1 VPRKRRSKVWQYRK
15 GEYTNSVTAVER
27 VDRDRTIEV
36 RWWIPSLRKYQRKS
50 LGFGIRDHHGVVLL
64 EKEQEAVRQTQ
75 AIYDSLMSGR
85 SPLDAHREGDAPL
98 TLQEGF
104 DLATAVPTGL
114 YVVESEH
121 LRDTRR
127 AARDVVAV
135 IGRTGRGELRT
146 WDSLNN
152 SAARELWL
160 GLAKRYKAEQLG
172 GPAWTER
179 CVVALIQVSQW
190 LVAEERASRGLVM
203 KKQWRDQLRREWEQF
218 TGTRIEKSTP
228 RHSEA
233 EIRLIFAALSDGRVD
248 PRIAL
253 ALELGAEARLG
264 QVRRLMRSN
273 VDLSEIGAFKL
284 GRVVVHGSGKK
295 LGVVRDLTPEERNA
309 IDRALAGYLRDLEEM
324 YQSGLREDYPM
335 FPAGR
340 LCYDIPPSR
349 IPRAKREYSPI
360 RLAKISV
367 TDSPIDDRTLND
379 HFHALERVAGVEC
392 IPGRG
397 WYGIRRRAT
406 DVYEDYEK
414 DERVLN
420 DQTGHKKSETRRE
433 VYQER
438 EREVIRA
445 RSAETRR
452 NVRAKAFGHALVA
465 SSGHATSTENPAV
478 HPQNQSSNG
487 PSDGDR
493 AQRGRVT
500 KRRSGGPG

>member
-1 VPRKRRSKVWQYRK
+1 MPRKRLSKVWQYSK
-15 GEYTNSVTAVER
+15 GDYATTVTAIER
-27 VDRDRTIEV
+27 VDRGRTIEV
-36 RWWIPSLRKYQRKS
+36 RWWVASLKRFQKKSLR
-50 LGFGIRDHHGVVLL
+50 FGIRDERGVIVA
-64 EKEQEAVRQTQ
+64 EREQEAVRQTQ
-75 AIYDSLMSGR
+75 AIYDSLMAGR
-85 SPLDAHREGDAPL
+85 SPLDASRSGDAPL

-114 YVVESEH
+114 YVIESEH
-121 LRDTRR
+121 LRDMRR
-127 AARDVVAV
+127 AARDVVAT
-135 IGRTGRGELRT
+135 IGRTARGELRT
-146 WDSLNN
+146 WDSVNN

-160 GLAKRYKAEQLG
+160 GLAKRYKAEKLG

-190 LVAEERASRGLVM
+190 LVAEERATRGLVM
-203 KKQWRDQLRREWEQF
+203 KKQWRDQFRREWEQF

-233 EIRLIFAALSDGRVD
+233 EIRRLFATLDNEKVD

-264 QVRRLMRSN
+264 QVRRLMRSH
-273 VDLSEIGAFKL
+273 VDLSEVGAFKL
-284 GRVVVHGSGKK
+284 GRVIVHGSGKK
-295 LGVVRDLTPEERNA
+295 LGVVRDLTPEERLA
-309 IDRALAGYLRDLEEM
+309 IDRALAGYLRDLEEL
-324 YQSGLREDYPM
+324 YQDHLRQDYPM

-340 LCYDIPPSR
+340 LCYDIAPSR
-349 IPRAKREYSPI
+349 MPRKATQQRSVRRAKVS
-360 RLAKISV
+360 IS
-367 TDSPIDDRTLND
+367 DSPMDDRTLND
-379 HFHALERVAGVEC
+379 HFHELERLAKVDV

-452 NVRAKAFGHALVA
+452 YVRAKAFGRPLL
-465 SSGHATSTENPAV
+465 GEE
-478 HPQNQSSNG
+478 
-487 PSDGDR
+487 R
-493 AQRGRVT
+493 
-500 KRRSGGPG
+500 